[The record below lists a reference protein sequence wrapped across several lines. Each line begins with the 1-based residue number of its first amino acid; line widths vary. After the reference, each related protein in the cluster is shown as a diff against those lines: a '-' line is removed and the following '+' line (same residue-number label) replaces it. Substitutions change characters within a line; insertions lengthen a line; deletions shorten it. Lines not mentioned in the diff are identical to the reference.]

1 MSEAL
6 TLARPYA
13 RAAFDLAA
21 QAAAASAWSKAL
33 AASAAIAAEDRIAS
47 LLEDPRLPLAE
58 RAAVVTPDG
67 VLPAGYAQF
76 LALMAENSRL
86 RLLPE
91 VAQLFETL
99 RAEAEQSLTVKVRTA
114 LPLAP
119 EQRDRLVSQ
128 LARRFGRTV
137 SLDVELD
144 EALIAGAVIDA
155 GQLVID
161 GSLSAQLDRLRK
173 ELTA

>member
-21 QAAAASAWSKAL
+21 SASAAPAWSTAL
-33 AASAAIAAEDRIAS
+33 AASAALAAESRIAS
-47 LLEDPRLPLAE
+47 LLEDPRLQLAE
-58 RAAVVTPDG
+58 RAAVVTPEG
-67 VLPAGYAQF
+67 TTPSGYAQF

-91 VAQLFETL
+91 VAQLFEAL

-114 LPLAP
+114 LPMAP
-119 EQRDRLVSQ
+119 EQRDRLVSH

-144 EALIAGAVIDA
+144 ETLIAGAVVDA

>member
-1 MSEAL
+1 MSETL

-21 QAAAASAWSKAL
+21 QAAAAPAWSQVL
-33 AASAAIAAEDRIAS
+33 AASAALAGERKVAG

-67 VLPAGYAQF
+67 TLPAGYAQF
-76 LALMAENSRL
+76 LALMAENGRL

-91 VAQLFETL
+91 VAELFERL
-99 RAEAEQSLTVKVRTA
+99 RAEAEQSLTVRVRTA
-114 LPLAP
+114 IALEAD
-119 EQRDRLVSQ
+119 QRDRLVSH

-137 SLDVELD
+137 SLNVEID
-144 EALIAGAVIDA
+144 ESLIAGAVIDA
-155 GQLVID
+155 GELVID
-161 GSLSAQLDRLRK
+161 GSLAARLERLRK
-173 ELTA
+173 DLTA

>member
-1 MSEAL
+1 MSETL

-21 QAAAASAWSKAL
+21 QAAAAPAWSQVL
-33 AASAAIAAEDRIAS
+33 AASAALAGERQVAG

-67 VLPAGYAQF
+67 TLPGGYTQF
-76 LALMAENSRL
+76 LALMAENGRL

-91 VAQLFETL
+91 VAELFERL
-99 RAEAEQSLTVKVRTA
+99 RSEAEQSLTVRVRTA
-114 LPLAP
+114 IALDPD
-119 EQRDRLVSQ
+119 QRDRLVSH

-137 SLDVELD
+137 SLNVEID
-144 EALIAGAVIDA
+144 ENLIAGAVIDA
-155 GQLVID
+155 GELVID
-161 GSLSAQLDRLRK
+161 GSLAARLERLRK

>member
-1 MSEAL
+1 MSENL

-13 RAAFDLAA
+13 RAAFDIAA
-21 QAAAASAWSKAL
+21 QAAAASAWSQVL
-33 AASAAIAAEDRIAS
+33 AASAALAGERSVAG

-67 VLPAGYAQF
+67 TLPAGYAQF

-91 VAQLFETL
+91 VAELFERL
-99 RAEAEQSLTVKVRTA
+99 RADAEQSLTVRVRTA
-114 LPLAP
+114 IAL
-119 EQRDRLVSQ
+119 EVDQRDRLVSH

-137 SLDVELD
+137 SLNVEID
-144 EALIAGAVIDA
+144 DSLIAGAVIDA
-155 GQLVID
+155 GELVID
-161 GSLSAQLDRLRK
+161 GSLAAQLERLRK

>member
-21 QAAAASAWSKAL
+21 QAGAAAGWSKAL
-33 AASAAIAAEDRIAS
+33 AASAALAAERPIAG

-58 RAAVVTPDG
+58 RSAVVTPDG
-67 VLPAGYAQF
+67 TLPGGYAQF
-76 LALMAENSRL
+76 LALMAENGRL

-91 VAQLFETL
+91 VAELFEIL
-99 RAEAEQSLTVKVRTA
+99 RAEAEQSLTVKVRSA
-114 LPLAP
+114 LPLEA
-119 EQRDRLVSQ
+119 EQRDRLVSH

-144 EALIAGAVIDA
+144 ESLIAGAVVDA